1 MSYLPWDERSEALNG
16 ELVCDNF
23 RQWFG
28 HSTVTDEEGDPLVV
42 YLTNRKAP
50 AFRPGM
56 QG

>member
-1 MSYLPWDERSEALNG
+1 MPLLHHTTTQEALEDIRTNG
-16 ELVCDNF
+16 LKAGAYFVHEDWEDVADY
-23 RQWFG
+23 
-28 HSTVTDEEGDPLVV
+28 